1 MSAIYISMIITVI
14 IALMVI
20 ICIWFLVRRSAPP
33 ALFFLQFTMG
43 INGMVL
49 VVYRLGAV
57 LGESVSGVVE
67 HRNELSVLLIQLILL
82 ITIEILNTVVS
93 VLFCRPHEV

>member
-14 IALMVI
+14 IMVMVG
-20 ICIWFLVRRSAPP
+20 ICIYFLVRRSAPP
-33 ALFFLQFTMG
+33 ALFFMSFAGG
-43 INGMVL
+43 IHGIVL

-57 LGESVSGVVE
+57 LGETVSGVVE

-82 ITIEILNTVVS
+82 ITMGILNTVVS
-93 VLFCRPHEV
+93 VLYCRTHEV